1 MPQVMEVDE
10 DDVRLK
16 FTTQGSSTCIY
27 SWPSKEDI
35 WLSKNDIICKLSKPQ
50 LLPGRG
56 IRLNFS
62 QTEIETAK
70 QYLN

>member
-35 WLSKNDIICKLSKPQ
+35 SWLSKNDIICKLSK
-50 LLPGRG
+50 
-56 IRLNFS
+56 FS
-62 QTEIETAK
+62 FSLVEEFA
-70 QYLN
+70 